1 MEENNSQQI
10 PVTPEPNTQD
20 MQPVQPVYAQPE
32 QPMQPVYA
40 QPEQPMQPVY
50 AQPQQPVQPVYAQ
63 PEQPVQPVYAQP
75 EQPVQP
81 VYAQPQQPV
90 QPVYAQPQQPVQ
102 PVYAQPQ
109 QPVQSVYAQP
119 QQPMQPLYA
128 QPQQPMQPAQPPV
141 PPTTPAQPVYGAVP
155 PADGNGGKKKGKG
168 GLIAIIIVIVVLL
181 LAAAGV
187 LAYKLFG
194 TSPEKKLTQGIINL
208 QAEMTANA
216 SPVSEQLGAEEI
228 IRLLDEK
235 PVTMD
240 MSLNVSIPSLETT
253 LDTVGID
260 YTVNYD
266 LNNKLMDAQMKL
278 SAMNM
283 DLVGMDMAASGNT
296 LYLSLPG
303 LLTNSYFINTDTF
316 GKDFNASPWTSLL
329 DVPLDESLSFQLF
342 NTDAASDDTDS
353 NLFAEEIANIMA
365 TMKVEDSG
373 TAVEIERDGKTV
385 KCNGVKVTLEA
396 DALNELLDAFEK
408 EFGQADSVNDML
420 SDYGI
425 DEEFMSSSSSDLY
438 KARVKNDVELYVYLD
453 SKNRI
458 TNVATASK
466 IRLKDSA
473 LTGISFSLVFSG
485 SENVL
490 DQVSGTVKLET
501 EGNSAKIEVKRSAQ
515 QDASQ
520 TKSKLTLT
528 FSGDNTDGQAV
539 FTYTDKWDLDNM
551 EFAKE
556 FVISSDTEDVSLV
569 LKGAFSDVQK
579 GESFKLTIGEF
590 ALSSNGT
597 DLVSAS
603 GEFSMAPYDGTIEV
617 PENAVDLLAMSESDF
632 EDMVT
637 ELITSVYSMLGLW

>member
-40 QPEQPMQPVY
+40 QPEQPVQPVYAQPEQPVQPPVYAQPQQPVQPVYVQPQQPVQPVYAQPVY
-50 AQPQQPVQPVYAQ
+50 AQPQQPVQPV
-63 PEQPVQPVYAQP
+63 
-75 EQPVQP
+75 
-81 VYAQPQQPV
+81 
-90 QPVYAQPQQPVQ
+90 
-102 PVYAQPQ
+102 
-109 QPVQSVYAQP
+109 
-119 QQPMQPLYA
+119 YA

-187 LAYKLFG
+187 LAYKLLG

-208 QAEMTANA
+208 QVEMTANA

-329 DVPLDESLSFQLF
+329 DMPLDESLSFQLF

>member
-20 MQPVQPVYAQPE
+20 MQPVQPV
-32 QPMQPVYA
+32 
-40 QPEQPMQPVY
+40 
-50 AQPQQPVQPVYAQ
+50 
-63 PEQPVQPVYAQP
+63 
-75 EQPVQP
+75 
-81 VYAQPQQPV
+81 
-90 QPVYAQPQQPVQ
+90 
-102 PVYAQPQ
+102 
-109 QPVQSVYAQP
+109 
-119 QQPMQPLYA
+119 YA

-187 LAYKLFG
+187 LAYKLLG

-208 QAEMTANA
+208 QVEMTANA

-396 DALNELLDAFEK
+396 DALNELLDAIEK
-408 EFGQADSVNDML
+408 EMGQADSVNDML

-490 DQVSGTVKLET
+490 DQISDTVKLET

-539 FTYTDKWDLDNM
+539 FTYTNKWDLDNM
-551 EFAKE
+551 EFDKE

-590 ALSSNGT
+590 TLSSNGT

-617 PENAVDLLAMSESDF
+617 PENAVDLFAMSESDF

>member
-40 QPEQPMQPVY
+40 QPEQPVQPVY
-50 AQPQQPVQPVYAQ
+50 AQPEQPVQPVYAQ

-102 PVYAQPQ
+102 PVYAQP
-109 QPVQSVYAQP
+109 
-119 QQPMQPLYA
+119 
-128 QPQQPMQPAQPPV
+128 PV
-141 PPTTPAQPVYGAVP
+141 PPTTPAQPVHGAVP

-329 DVPLDESLSFQLF
+329 DMPLDESLSFQLF

-425 DEEFMSSSSSDLY
+425 DEEFMRSSSSDLY

-490 DQVSGTVKLET
+490 DQISGTVKLET

>member
-40 QPEQPMQPVY
+40 QPEQPVQPVYAQPEQPVQPPVY
-50 AQPQQPVQPVYAQ
+50 AQPQQPVQPVY
-63 PEQPVQPVYAQP
+63 V
-75 EQPVQP
+75 
-81 VYAQPQQPV
+81 QPQQPV

-102 PVYAQPQ
+102 PV
-109 QPVQSVYAQP
+109 
-119 QQPMQPLYA
+119 YA

-187 LAYKLFG
+187 LAYKLLG

-208 QAEMTANA
+208 QVEMTANA

-329 DVPLDESLSFQLF
+329 DMPLDESLSFQLF

>member
-40 QPEQPMQPVY
+40 QPEQPVQPVYAQPEQPVQPPVY
-50 AQPQQPVQPVYAQ
+50 AQPQQPVQPVY
-63 PEQPVQPVYAQP
+63 V
-75 EQPVQP
+75 
-81 VYAQPQQPV
+81 QPQQPV
-90 QPVYAQPQQPVQ
+90 QPV
-102 PVYAQPQ
+102 
-109 QPVQSVYAQP
+109 
-119 QQPMQPLYA
+119 YA

-187 LAYKLFG
+187 LAYKLLG

-208 QAEMTANA
+208 QVEMTANA

-329 DVPLDESLSFQLF
+329 DMPLDESLSFQLF

>member
-40 QPEQPMQPVY
+40 QPEQP
-50 AQPQQPVQPVYAQ
+50 VQPVYAQ
-63 PEQPVQPVYAQP
+63 PEQPVQP
-75 EQPVQP
+75 P

-102 PVYAQPQ
+102 PVYAQP
-109 QPVQSVYAQP
+109 VYAQP
-119 QQPMQPLYA
+119 QQPVQPVYA

-187 LAYKLFG
+187 LAYKLLG

-208 QAEMTANA
+208 QVEMTANA

-329 DVPLDESLSFQLF
+329 DMPLDESLSFQLF

>member
-20 MQPVQPVYAQPE
+20 MQPVQPVYAQPG

-40 QPEQPMQPVY
+40 QPVQPVY

-63 PEQPVQPVYAQP
+63 PQQPAQPVYA
-75 EQPVQP
+75 QPVQP

-102 PVYAQPQ
+102 PV
-109 QPVQSVYAQP
+109 
-119 QQPMQPLYA
+119 YA

-187 LAYKLFG
+187 LAYKLLG

-208 QAEMTANA
+208 QVEMTANA

-396 DALNELLDAFEK
+396 DALNELLDAIEK
-408 EFGQADSVNDML
+408 EMGQADSVNDML

-490 DQVSGTVKLET
+490 DQISGTVKLET

-539 FTYTDKWDLDNM
+539 FTYTNKWDLDNM
-551 EFAKE
+551 EFDKE

-590 ALSSNGT
+590 TLSSNGT

-617 PENAVDLLAMSESDF
+617 PENAVDLFAMSESDF

>member
-20 MQPVQPVYAQPE
+20 MQPVQPVYAQP
-32 QPMQPVYA
+32 
-40 QPEQPMQPVY
+40 
-50 AQPQQPVQPVYAQ
+50 QQPVQPVYA
-63 PEQPVQPVYAQP
+63 
-75 EQPVQP
+75 QPVQP

-90 QPVYAQPQQPVQ
+90 QPVYAQPQQPAQPVYAQPVQ

-109 QPVQSVYAQP
+109 QPVQPV
-119 QQPMQPLYA
+119 YA

-187 LAYKLFG
+187 LAYKLLG

-208 QAEMTANA
+208 QVEMTANA

-396 DALNELLDAFEK
+396 DALNELLDAIEK
-408 EFGQADSVNDML
+408 EMGQADSVNDML

-490 DQVSGTVKLET
+490 DQISGTVKLET

-539 FTYTDKWDLDNM
+539 FTYTNKWDLDNM
-551 EFAKE
+551 EFDKE

-590 ALSSNGT
+590 TLSSNGT

-617 PENAVDLLAMSESDF
+617 PENAVDLFAMSESDF

>member
-20 MQPVQPVYAQPE
+20 MQPVQPVYAQP
-32 QPMQPVYA
+32 Q
-40 QPEQPMQPVY
+40 
-50 AQPQQPVQPVYAQ
+50 
-63 PEQPVQPVYAQP
+63 QPVQPVYAQP

-90 QPVYAQPQQPVQ
+90 QPVYAQPQQPMQPVYAQPQQPVQ

-109 QPVQSVYAQP
+109 QPVQPVYAQP
-119 QQPMQPLYA
+119 QQPVQPVYA

-187 LAYKLFG
+187 LAYKLLG

-208 QAEMTANA
+208 QVEMTANA

-329 DVPLDESLSFQLF
+329 DMPLDESLSFQLF
-342 NTDAASDDTDS
+342 NTGAASDDTDS

-365 TMKVEDSG
+365 TMKVKDSG

-396 DALNELLDAFEK
+396 DALNELLDAIEK
-408 EFGQADSVNDML
+408 EMGQADSVNDML

-466 IRLKDSA
+466 IKLKDSA

-539 FTYTDKWDLDNM
+539 FTYTNKWDLDNM

>member
-20 MQPVQPVYAQPE
+20 MQPVQPVYAQPQ
-32 QPMQPVYA
+32 QPVQSVYAQPQQPVQPVYA

-50 AQPQQPVQPVYAQ
+50 AQPQQPVYA
-63 PEQPVQPVYAQP
+63 
-75 EQPVQP
+75 QPVQP

-102 PVYAQPQ
+102 PV
-109 QPVQSVYAQP
+109 
-119 QQPMQPLYA
+119 YA

-187 LAYKLFG
+187 LAYKLLG

-208 QAEMTANA
+208 QVEMTANA

-283 DLVGMDMAASGNT
+283 DLVDMDMAASGNT

-329 DVPLDESLSFQLF
+329 DMPLDESLSFQLF
-342 NTDAASDDTDS
+342 NTDAASDDTDTDS

-396 DALNELLDAFEK
+396 DALNELLDAIEK
-408 EFGQADSVNDML
+408 EMGQADSVNDML

-425 DEEFMSSSSSDLY
+425 DEEFMRSSSSDLY
-438 KARVKNDVELYVYLD
+438 KARVKNDVELYIYLD

-490 DQVSGTVKLET
+490 DQISGTVKLET

-539 FTYTDKWDLDNM
+539 FTYTNKWDLDNM
-551 EFAKE
+551 EFDKE

-590 ALSSNGT
+590 TLSSNGT

-617 PENAVDLLAMSESDF
+617 PENAVDLFAMSESDF

>member
-20 MQPVQPVYAQPE
+20 MQPVQPVYAQPQ
-32 QPMQPVYA
+32 QPVQPVYA
-40 QPEQPMQPVY
+40 QPVQPVY
-50 AQPQQPVQPVYAQ
+50 AQPQQPVPPVYAQ
-63 PEQPVQPVYAQP
+63 PQQPAQPVYA
-75 EQPVQP
+75 QPVQP

-109 QPVQSVYAQP
+109 QP
-119 QQPMQPLYA
+119 
-128 QPQQPMQPAQPPV
+128 MQPAQPLV

-187 LAYKLFG
+187 LAYRLLG
-194 TSPEKKLTQGIINL
+194 TSPEKKLTQGITNL

-283 DLVGMDMAASGNT
+283 DLVDMDMAASGNT

-329 DVPLDESLSFQLF
+329 DMPLDESLSFQLF
-342 NTDAASDDTDS
+342 NTDAASDDTDTDS

-396 DALNELLDAFEK
+396 DALNELLDAIEK
-408 EFGQADSVNDML
+408 EMGQADSVNDML

-425 DEEFMSSSSSDLY
+425 DEEFMRSSSSDLY
-438 KARVKNDVELYVYLD
+438 KARVKNDVELYIYLD

-490 DQVSGTVKLET
+490 DQISGTVKLET

-539 FTYTDKWDLDNM
+539 FTYTNKWDLDNM
-551 EFAKE
+551 EFDKE

-569 LKGAFSDVQK
+569 LKGAFSDVHK

-590 ALSSNGT
+590 TLSSNGT

-617 PENAVDLLAMSESDF
+617 PENAVDLFAMSESDF

>member
-40 QPEQPMQPVY
+40 QPEQPVQPVYAQPEQPVQPPVY
-50 AQPQQPVQPVYAQ
+50 AQPQQPVQPVY
-63 PEQPVQPVYAQP
+63 V
-75 EQPVQP
+75 
-81 VYAQPQQPV
+81 QPQQPV

-109 QPVQSVYAQP
+109 QPVQPV
-119 QQPMQPLYA
+119 YA

-187 LAYKLFG
+187 LAYKLLG

-208 QAEMTANA
+208 QVEMTANA

-329 DVPLDESLSFQLF
+329 DMPLDESLSFQLF

>member
-40 QPEQPMQPVY
+40 QPEQPVQPVYAQPEQPVQPPVY
-50 AQPQQPVQPVYAQ
+50 AQPQQPVQPVY
-63 PEQPVQPVYAQP
+63 VQPQ
-75 EQPVQP
+75 QPVQP

-109 QPVQSVYAQP
+109 QPVQPV
-119 QQPMQPLYA
+119 YA

-187 LAYKLFG
+187 LAYKLLG

-208 QAEMTANA
+208 QVEMTANA

-329 DVPLDESLSFQLF
+329 DMPLDESLSFQLF

-425 DEEFMSSSSSDLY
+425 DEEFMRSSSSDLY

>member
-20 MQPVQPVYAQPE
+20 MQPVQPVYAQPQ
-32 QPMQPVYA
+32 QPVQPVYA
-40 QPEQPMQPVY
+40 QPVQPVY

-63 PEQPVQPVYAQP
+63 PQQPAQPVYA
-75 EQPVQP
+75 QPVQP

-102 PVYAQPQ
+102 PV
-109 QPVQSVYAQP
+109 
-119 QQPMQPLYA
+119 YA

-187 LAYKLFG
+187 LAYKLLG

-208 QAEMTANA
+208 QVEMTANA

-396 DALNELLDAFEK
+396 DALNELLDAIEK
-408 EFGQADSVNDML
+408 EMGQADSVNDML

-490 DQVSGTVKLET
+490 DQISGTVKLET

-539 FTYTDKWDLDNM
+539 FTYTNKWDLDNM
-551 EFAKE
+551 EFDKE

-590 ALSSNGT
+590 TLSSNGT

-617 PENAVDLLAMSESDF
+617 PENAVDLFAMSESDF

>member
-40 QPEQPMQPVY
+40 QPEQPVQPVYAQPEQPVQPPVY
-50 AQPQQPVQPVYAQ
+50 AQPQQPVQPVY
-63 PEQPVQPVYAQP
+63 VQPQ
-75 EQPVQP
+75 QPVQP

-109 QPVQSVYAQP
+109 QPVQPV
-119 QQPMQPLYA
+119 YA

-187 LAYKLFG
+187 LAYKLLG

-208 QAEMTANA
+208 QVEMTANA

-329 DVPLDESLSFQLF
+329 DMPLDESLSFQLF

>member
-20 MQPVQPVYAQPE
+20 MQPEQPAQPVYAQPEQPVQPVYAQPE
-32 QPMQPVYA
+32 QPVQPVYA
-40 QPEQPMQPVY
+40 QPAQPVQPVYAQPAQPVQPVY

-90 QPVYAQPQQPVQ
+90 QPVYAQPQ
-102 PVYAQPQ
+102 
-109 QPVQSVYAQP
+109 
-119 QQPMQPLYA
+119 
-128 QPQQPMQPAQPPV
+128 QPAQPPV

-187 LAYKLFG
+187 LAYKLLG
-194 TSPEKKLTQGIINL
+194 TSPEKKLTQGITNL

-216 SPVSEQLGAEEI
+216 SPVSEQLGTKEI
-228 IRLLDEK
+228 VRLLDEK

-329 DVPLDESLSFQLF
+329 EVPLDESLSFQLF
-342 NTDAASDDTDS
+342 NTGAASDDTEADS
-353 NLFAEEIANIMA
+353 ILFAEEIANIMA

-396 DALNELLDAFEK
+396 DALNELLDAIEK
-408 EFGQADSVNDML
+408 EMGQADSVNDML

-425 DEEFMSSSSSDLY
+425 DEEFMRSSSSDLY

-466 IRLKDSA
+466 IKLKDSA

-490 DQVSGTVKLET
+490 DQISGTVKLET

-539 FTYTDKWDLDNM
+539 FTYTNKWDLDNM
-551 EFAKE
+551 EFDKE

>member
-10 PVTPEPNTQD
+10 PVIPEPNTQD
-20 MQPVQPVYAQPE
+20 MQPVQPVYAQPGQPMQPVYAQPEQPVQPVYAQPVQPVYAQPQQPVQPVYAQPE

-40 QPEQPMQPVY
+40 QPQQPAQPVY
-50 AQPQQPVQPVYAQ
+50 AQPVQPV
-63 PEQPVQPVYAQP
+63 
-75 EQPVQP
+75 
-81 VYAQPQQPV
+81 
-90 QPVYAQPQQPVQ
+90 
-102 PVYAQPQ
+102 
-109 QPVQSVYAQP
+109 
-119 QQPMQPLYA
+119 YA

-194 TSPEKKLTQGIINL
+194 ASPEKKLTQGITNL

-329 DVPLDESLSFQLF
+329 DMPLDESLSFQLF
-342 NTDAASDDTDS
+342 NTDAASDDTDTDS
-353 NLFAEEIANIMA
+353 NPFAEEIANIMA

-396 DALNELLDAFEK
+396 DALNELLDAIEK
-408 EFGQADSVNDML
+408 EMGQADSVNDML

-425 DEEFMSSSSSDLY
+425 DEEFMRSSSSDLY
-438 KARVKNDVELYVYLD
+438 KARVKNDVELYIYLD

-490 DQVSGTVKLET
+490 DQISGTVKLET

-539 FTYTDKWDLDNM
+539 FTYTNKWDLDNM
-551 EFAKE
+551 EFDKE

-590 ALSSNGT
+590 TLSSNGT

-617 PENAVDLLAMSESDF
+617 PENAVDLFAMSESDF

>member
-40 QPEQPMQPVY
+40 QPEQPVQPVY
-50 AQPQQPVQPVYAQ
+50 AQPQ
-63 PEQPVQPVYAQP
+63 QPVQPVYAQP

-102 PVYAQPQ
+102 P
-109 QPVQSVYAQP
+109 VYAQP

-342 NTDAASDDTDS
+342 NTGAASDDTEADS

-425 DEEFMSSSSSDLY
+425 DEEFMRSSSSDLY

-490 DQVSGTVKLET
+490 DQISGTVKLET

>member
-10 PVTPEPNTQD
+10 PVIPEPNTQD
-20 MQPVQPVYAQPE
+20 MQPVQPVYAQPG

-40 QPEQPMQPVY
+40 QPEQPVQPVY

-63 PEQPVQPVYAQP
+63 PQQPAQPVYAQPVQPVYA
-75 EQPVQP
+75 QPVQP

-109 QPVQSVYAQP
+109 QA
-119 QQPMQPLYA
+119 
-128 QPQQPMQPAQPPV
+128 MQPAQPPV

-187 LAYKLFG
+187 LAYKLLG

-208 QAEMTANA
+208 QVEMTANA
-216 SPVSEQLGAEEI
+216 SPVSEQLDAEEI

-396 DALNELLDAFEK
+396 DALNELLDAIEK
-408 EFGQADSVNDML
+408 EMGQADSVNDML

-490 DQVSGTVKLET
+490 DQISGTVKLET

-539 FTYTDKWDLDNM
+539 FTYTNKWDLDNM
-551 EFAKE
+551 EFDKE

-569 LKGAFSDVQK
+569 LKGVFSDVQK

-603 GEFSMAPYDGTIEV
+603 GELSMAPYDGTIEV
-617 PENAVDLLAMSESDF
+617 PENAVDLFAMSESDF